1 MQALLSFLVLV
12 LFIIIFIII
21 FLFLAILY
29 ASTHSFLVLL
39 RITTD
44 LFVFFLFFLV
54 LLPVAKILPI
64 PPSLNPKP
72 QNPKP

>member
-44 LFVFFLFFLV
+44 LFSFLFVFSC
-54 LLPVAKILPI
+54 
-64 PPSLNPKP
+64 PSACSKDPAHSAVTKP
-72 QNPKP
+72 